1 MSTIDTTRTTDGDY
15 GRTHAGEPKQ
25 YERPAGFGNRQPERE
40 ERPPRGFLDRRRFT
54 ETKSA
59 WKTTE
64 LLVFALAA
72 AGIAIA
78 TWQSDEIDATRG
90 WTLLTVL
97 AVGYMIARGIAKA
110 GKGVYDN
117 D

>member
-1 MSTIDTTRTTDGDY
+1 MSTIDSTRRTNDDRTVFVGDRAEGQGGGIFGG
-15 GRTHAGEPKQ
+15 GRSD
-25 YERPAGFGNRQPERE
+25 RE

-64 LLVFALAA
+64 LLTFVLAA

-78 TWQSDEIDATRG
+78 TWQSDELDATRG
-90 WTLLTVL
+90 WTLLTAL
-97 AVGYMIARGIAKA
+97 AIGYMVARGIAKA
-110 GKGVYDN
+110 GKAVYED
-117 D
+117 